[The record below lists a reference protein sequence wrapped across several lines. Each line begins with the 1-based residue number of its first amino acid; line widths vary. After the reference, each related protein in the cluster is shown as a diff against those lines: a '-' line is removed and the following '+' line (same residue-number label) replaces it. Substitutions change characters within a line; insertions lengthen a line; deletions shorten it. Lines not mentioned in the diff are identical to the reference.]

1 MMEGAGAA
9 STLGPRD
16 ACMGDSALSNRSG
29 GAGDKNPGR
38 GRVGRCFWDNT
49 RTESARL
56 PRSVTGHAP
65 FFSSACHRGIDARFG
80 VQD

>member
-9 STLGPRD
+9 STLRAARRLHD
-16 ACMGDSALSNRSG
+16 DSALSNRSG